1 MRDAKSDDLNGDIVP
16 KPAKKQVK
24 LTKATA
30 TKRKIE
36 ATEVWEGAKMEKV
49 CWKKQR
55 LELVDSR
62 RGPSPSD
69 LSKHD
74 SELASSADSEHHA
87 AYRYTSHA

>member
-49 CWKKQR
+49 C
-55 LELVDSR
+55 
-62 RGPSPSD
+62 
-69 LSKHD
+69 
-74 SELASSADSEHHA
+74 
-87 AYRYTSHA
+87 